1 LVKLFGI
8 KNCSTVKKALN
19 WLDENSIEYGFVDV
33 KKKHIERRLK
43 LLV

>member
-19 WLDENSIEYGFVDV
+19 WLDENSIEYSFVDV
-33 KKKHIERRLK
+33 KKKHIKRRLK